1 MRRLGLAG
9 FLWVCVATA
18 QSLSTD
24 PNIAT
29 VETTADASV
38 RSGRLDGIA
47 EILQASGPRDAVLLR
62 FRTALIEKWTVQKAV
77 VAFHTPKGAAV
88 PERVMVAAVR
98 ETWNQGSGTPPHF
111 GEGVSVATR
120 ALKDDWV
127 TFELPASIAN
137 QLASGQAASIAISV
151 ADGNHLSFHSR
162 RTVQFTPYLLVRG
175 EKPLVN
181 HL

>member
-1 MRRLGLAG
+1 MRRLWLVG

-38 RSGRLDGIA
+38 HGGKFDGTA
-47 EILQASGPRDAVLLR
+47 EILQASGAHDSVLLR

-88 PERVMVAAVR
+88 PTRVMVAAVR
-98 ETWNQGSGTPPHF
+98 ESWNQGSVTPPHF
-111 GEGVSVATR
+111 GEGASVATR

-137 QLASGQAASIAISV
+137 QLASGESASIAISV
-151 ADGNHLSFHSR
+151 AEGDQLSVHSR
-162 RTVQFTPYLLVRG
+162 RTVQFSPYLLVRG
-175 EKPLVN
+175 QKLLVKQ
-181 HL
+181 L